1 MPDITL
7 YIICGLLLFILESA
21 YFRIA
26 ERYQIIDKPNQR
38 SSHIT
43 PTIRGGGVVF
53 LLSVLLWFVLN
64 GFNYPWFVLGTFLI
78 AMVSFIDDL
87 GEQPARIRLS
97 VQVIAFVLL
106 GWQAGLFGQPLLI
119 TIIMLVI
126 GVGTINAF
134 NFMDGINGI
143 TGVYSL
149 VNLCSLYIIQRWM
162 VTFADTRLIISVA
175 LGVLIFL
182 YFNFRKKARCFA
194 GDVGSVTI
202 AFVQLFMV
210 ILLIRMTGNYTW
222 SLIFLIYGIDTVV
235 TIIYRLKNKE
245 NIFKAHRS
253 HLFQYFSNELGM
265 PQLWVAVIFGLLQL
279 AVNTILILFLSKASI
294 WYSFIFVLI
303 AGFAYVAVREAVL
316 RKIGIKGIFNPL

>member
-1 MPDITL
+1 MPESIF
-7 YIICGLLLFILESA
+7 YIVCIVLLIILELV

-26 ERYQIIDKPNQR
+26 EHYQIIDKPNQR
-38 SSHIT
+38 SSHNI

-53 LLSVLLWFVLN
+53 VLSVLLWYVFD

-78 AMVSFIDDL
+78 ALVSFIDDL
-87 GEQPARIRLS
+87 GEQPAGIRLG
-97 VQVIAFVLL
+97 VQMIAFTLL
-106 GWQAGLFGQPLLI
+106 GWQAGLVDQAPWI
-119 TIIMLVI
+119 TFIMLVI

-149 VNLCSLYIIQRWM
+149 VNLTSLYIIQRWI
-162 VTFADTRLIISVA
+162 TPFTDSNLIIA
-175 LGVLIFL
+175 LAIGILIFL
-182 YFNFRKKARCFA
+182 FFNFRKKARCFA

-210 ILLIRMTGNYTW
+210 ILLVHITGNYTW
-222 SLIFLIYGIDTVV
+222 SLIFLMYGIDAVV

-253 HLFQYFSNELGM
+253 HLYQYFSNELKV
-265 PQLWVAVIFGLLQL
+265 PQLWVSAVFGLLQL
-279 AVNTILILFLSKASI
+279 SVNALLILFLSRTSI
-294 WYSFIFVLI
+294 WYSLIFVLI
-303 AGFAYVAVREAVL
+303 TGFVYVAVRETVL
-316 RKIGIKGIFNPL
+316 RKIGIKGIFVSL